1 MWVETLNSSSGIG
14 CPTDRASTKVDVS
27 AMLCETGDGSV
38 TSVPNINKPTGYTA
52 RNNLERDGKNEHA
65 RVSAGHNIRCASE
78 IGQRI
83 GMKRHGVCTV
93 IFKIEHKK
101 NVVR

>member
-1 MWVETLNSSSGIG
+1 MWVETLDLSSGIG
-14 CPTDRASTKVDVS
+14 CPHGGTSTKVDVS

-38 TSVPNINKPTGYTA
+38 TSVSCISKLIWCTA
-52 RNNLERDGKNEHA
+52 RDNLERDGKNEHA
-65 RVSAGHNIRCASE
+65 RVSAGNNIRCASE